1 MGIARDRIKD
11 SLDLRD
17 VMEYYGVEFNLRG
30 YALCPFHSEKTA
42 SLSLKNGRFNCFG
55 CGAKGDVIEFVM
67 RYHNLKYGQ
76 ALIRLDSDFQ
86 LGIIAAKQRT
96 NKDYVMANEEKQ
108 MNDAIAVWKED
119 LRQHILT
126 LIDTWRELYYYGLE
140 NGIDVSVKLDEI
152 ALEIELQEAR
162 LAWKPKR

>member
-1 MGIARDRIKD
+1 
-11 SLDLRD
+11 
-17 VMEYYGVEFNLRG
+17 
-30 YALCPFHSEKTA
+30 
-42 SLSLKNGRFNCFG
+42 
-55 CGAKGDVIEFVM
+55 M

-76 ALIRLDSDFQ
+76 ALIRIDSDFQ

-119 LRQHILT
+119 LHQHILT
-126 LIDTWRELYYYGLE
+126 LIDTWRELCYYGLE
-140 NGIDVSVKLDEI
+140 NGIDVSAKLDEI